1 MSSSD
6 SELNVRP
13 DAVRVVK
20 EGLNSEYIIIL
31 TSNSEIMELTVTKHI
46 PGLFSCL
53 KVNIV
58 TLMFIIIVIL
68 AWLKKSNIHPETEG
82 FKDRVINTRNYKK
95 HISGLQS
102 IN

>member
-20 EGLNSEYIIIL
+20 EGLNFEYIIIL

-46 PGLFSCL
+46 
-53 KVNIV
+53 
-58 TLMFIIIVIL
+58 
-68 AWLKKSNIHPETEG
+68 
-82 FKDRVINTRNYKK
+82 
-95 HISGLQS
+95 SGLS
-102 IN
+102 SKMEHININVYNNCNFTK

>member
-31 TSNSEIMELTVTKHI
+31 TSNYEIMELTVTKHVH
-46 PGLFSCL
+46 GLFS
-53 KVNIV
+53 KVEHCNINV
-58 TLMFIIIVIL
+58 YVLTLTSYTVSMVHLRSHLMFPIKYAFL
-68 AWLKKSNIHPETEG
+68 YK
-82 FKDRVINTRNYKK
+82 TRR
-95 HISGLQS
+95 
-102 IN
+102 